1 MTKLRIKIE
10 NEGCGGVPDFAD
22 AEDEVVTIQFGSDRV
37 SPNFFELQRLMSENP
52 EDDSSEF
59 YVLNGDFLHAVQVKS
74 FIVDISKALIVF
86 KLPTEKVNSFDGIEE
101 VEITHSLPKERI
113 EDIVETLIFMSRGLS
128 IDLNVRI

>member
-52 EDDSSEF
+52 EDDSSEI